1 MTPTPQTIVI
11 RSGSRGDVLGFVCI
25 DSTINDRARGGLRLM
40 PDVSQDELEKLARA
54 MTLKYGFLGLPQGG
68 AKGGVLGDPEAS
80 PEVRASALLRF
91 AQAAQ
96 SMLLAR
102 TYVPDADMG
111 TTGAD
116 VQRMLE
122 GIGVRVSRR
131 EYRGSR
137 SGDYTAGTVF
147 EAARA
152 AAGIQGVTI
161 AGCRIAIEGFGK
173 VGGPLAEMFV
183 RTGARVVA
191 ISTKAGGLYNPRGL
205 DIATLRERGRAA
217 GGSIVTEAGLGDRI
231 DATELKR
238 VPAEIFCPCAR
249 HDSVREDDVPTTAA
263 RVISCG
269 ANSPI
274 TPAAEH
280 LLWERGVICVPD
292 FVANCGGV
300 LGGTMEFA
308 GWRPAEIFDFYDR
321 RFRARVELL
330 IRDAGRSG
338 QPLRAAAETLALARF
353 DEVKRQAEGGSWAGR
368 AVQAALVV
376 YREGWLPG
384 RLVRRMSDEYFQ
396 RRLS

>member
-1 MTPTPQTIVI
+1 MTPAARTIVV
-11 RSGSRGDVLGFVCI
+11 RSEARGDVLGYVAI
-25 DSTINDRARGGLRLM
+25 DSTVSGRARGGLRLM

-80 PEVRASALLRF
+80 AGVRASALLRF
-91 AQAAQ
+91 AEAAR
-96 SMLLAR
+96 SLLVAR

-122 GIGVRVSRR
+122 GIGVRISPR

-152 AAGIQGVTI
+152 AAGIQGVPFS
-161 AGCRIAIEGFGK
+161 GCRVAIEGFGK

-183 RTGARVVA
+183 QAGARVVA
-191 ISTKAGGLYNPRGL
+191 ISTKTGGLHNPCGL
-205 DIATLRERGRAA
+205 DVAALRERGRAT
-217 GGSIVTEAGLGDRI
+217 GGSVVTKADLGDLI
-231 DATELKR
+231 DATEVKL
-238 VPAEIFCPCAR
+238 VPADIFCPCAR
-249 HDSVREDDVPTTAA
+249 HDSIREDDVPTLPAT
-263 RVISCG
+263 VVSCG

-274 TPAAEH
+274 TPAAEQR
-280 LLWERGVICVPD
+280 LWERGVLCVPD
-292 FVANCGGV
+292 FVANSGGV

-308 GWRPAEIFDFYDR
+308 GWRPGEILEFYDQ
-321 RFRARVELL
+321 RFRARVESL
-330 IRDAGRSG
+330 IRHARRSG
-338 QPLRAAAETLALARF
+338 QPLRAAAEALAVARF
-353 DEVKRQAEGGSWAGR
+353 DDVKHQAERGSWTRYGI
-368 AVQAALVV
+368 QAAVAV

-384 RLVRRMSDEYFQ
+384 RLVRRLSDGYFR

>member
-11 RSGSRGDVLGFVCI
+11 RSGSRGDVLGFVCV

-122 GIGVRVSRR
+122 GIGVRISRR

-161 AGCRIAIEGFGK
+161 AGCRVAIEGFGK
-173 VGGPLAEMFV
+173 VGGPLAKMFV
-183 RTGARVVA
+183 RTGSRVVA

-231 DATELKR
+231 DATELKV
-238 VPAEIFCPCAR
+238 VPSEIFCPCAR
-249 HDSVREDDVPTTAA
+249 HDSVREDDVPTMPA
-263 RVISCG
+263 RVVSCG

-274 TPAAEH
+274 TRAAEQR
-280 LLWERGVICVPD
+280 LWERGVLCVPD

-330 IRDAGRSG
+330 IRDAQRSG
-338 QPLRAAAETLALARF
+338 HPLRAAAEALARARF
-353 DEVKRQAEGGSWAGR
+353 DEVKRQAERGSWAR
-368 AVQAALVV
+368 HAVQAALAI